1 MLERGFTGIVVLLG
15 VVATAFSARGVSAIA
30 AATLNASPA
39 ELAAAP
45 LQAPGA
51 RSAPTDDTPSAE
63 AILTRNPFDSV
74 TGSLVRSDPGPAVD
88 VADDVPIDPATAPR
102 CDALIVHAIVAGED
116 EAASFASLSTE
127 AEPHAVLRARGGNVG
142 GKVVRFVGR
151 DRVWLSDG
159 AGYRG
164 LCQVALFAPPPPPG
178 AAGPAPPTSAQLP
191 AAGLVRGGG
200 GASLDPVIA
209 KGIEVV
215 SPTER
220 RVDRGVFEKIL
231 ADHAEL
237 TRGTGLVPVREN
249 GNVVGLKISG
259 VRPEGL
265 LAKLGVENGDRLTT
279 INGFDVADP
288 EKLLNAY
295 AQLRTVPKVVVVV
308 VRGGRPVQLDYVL
321 R

>member
-1 MLERGFTGIVVLLG
+1 V
-15 VVATAFSARGVSAIA
+15 
-30 AATLNASPA
+30 
-39 ELAAAP
+39 
-45 LQAPGA
+45 
-51 RSAPTDDTPSAE
+51 DDTPSAE

-74 TGSLVRSDPGPAVD
+74 TGSLVRHDQGPGGDAP
-88 VADDVPIDPATAPR
+88 DDVPIDPATAPR
-102 CDALIVHAIVAGED
+102 CDALVVHAIVAGED

-127 AEPHAVLRARGGNVG
+127 AEPRAVLRARGGNVG
-142 GKVVRFVGR
+142 KKVVRFVGR

-178 AAGPAPPTSAQLP
+178 AAGSAPPATAPLP
-191 AAGLVRGGG
+191 ATGLVRGG
-200 GASLDPVIA
+200 ALDPVIA

-231 ADHAEL
+231 AEHAEL

-249 GNVVGLKISG
+249 GNVIGLKISG

>member
-1 MLERGFTGIVVLLG
+1 MSRTASRILERGFTACVLVLG
-15 VVATAFSARGVSAIA
+15 AVAAAFAARGVSGIA
-30 AATLNASPA
+30 AATLAATPA
-39 ELAAAP
+39 DLAAAP
-45 LQAPGA
+45 LQAP
-51 RSAPTDDTPSAE
+51 RAPALTSDDTPSAE
-63 AILTRNPFDSV
+63 AILVRNPFDSV
-74 TGSLVRSDPGPAVD
+74 TGSLVRHDPGPGGD
-88 VADDVPIDPATAPR
+88 PPDDVPIDPATAPR
-102 CDALIVHAIVAGED
+102 CDALVVHAIIAAED

-127 AEPHAVLRARGGNVG
+127 AEPHAVLRARGGSVG
-142 GKVVRFVGR
+142 TKVVRFVGR

-164 LCQVALFAPPPPPG
+164 LCQVVLFGPPP
-178 AAGPAPPTSAQLP
+178 APSGVVALP
-191 AAGLVRGGG
+191 ATGVVRAG
-200 GASLDPVIA
+200 SLDPVIA
-209 KGIEVV
+209 NGIETV

-220 RVDRGVFEKIL
+220 RVDRGVFERIL
-231 ADHAEL
+231 AEHAEL

-249 GNVVGLKISG
+249 GSVVGLKISG

-265 LAKLGVENGDRLTT
+265 LAKLGIENGDRLTT

-308 VRGGRPVQLDYVL
+308 VRAGRPVQLDYVL